1 MLGTT
6 ITKILR
12 SFKVQTC
19 ITSMR
24 SAFILLSV
32 LKVAV
37 TDAVRRLDHRVTDLV
52 SIASS
57 GIPYLFNR

>member
-1 MLGTT
+1 
-6 ITKILR
+6 
-12 SFKVQTC
+12 
-19 ITSMR
+19 MR

-37 TDAVRRLDHRVTDLV
+37 SDAVRHLVHRVTDLV